1 MQSQT
6 QSNGT
11 KNVFKPVIHAQN
23 LEFSYIPEQDSH
35 ISWHNSHITT
45 TYSLYWPSVHQLQ
58 SLLSSTA
65 WTSQRK
71 MGQDNEAIFLKILV
85 PFDCHQNRVKNI
97 HFSFLISFL
106 SCKKTQTSD
115 IPMSLLIPWT
125 VIHFKYLKY
134 SLELGTLYNLKTSAN
149 KSERRVT
156 QVLAAQF
163 RPSSTIASY
172 RNLI

>member
-1 MQSQT
+1 MH
-6 QSNGT
+6 
-11 KNVFKPVIHAQN
+11 KI
-23 LEFSYIPEQDSH
+23 
-35 ISWHNSHITT
+35 WNSHTFQNKIHIFHDIIHILQPPTPST
-45 TYSLYWPSVHQLQ
+45 DHLFINSKAPFLQWPGHHKGKWDKTMKQY
-58 SLLSSTA
+58 
-65 WTSQRK
+65 
-71 MGQDNEAIFLKILV
+71 FLKILV

-97 HFSFLISFL
+97 HFSVCSADIIFLIRFL